1 MSQELIHVID
11 QISKEKGISK
21 EMVVEAVESALV
33 SAAKKK
39 YGAQRIAVQIDP
51 KRGDIIMYAYK
62 KVVAEVSNP
71 DEEITLEEAQ
81 TLYPDAQME
90 GEVPLQVEFQGFGRI
105 AAQTA
110 RQVIVQK
117 VREAEREV
125 ILKEFNDKIGQL
137 VNGIVL
143 RHEKGAYYI
152 DLGKTEAVLPAR
164 EQVPRESYRRGDRVR
179 AYVLE
184 VRDTSKGPQVVLSRA
199 HPDFVSR
206 LFEME
211 VPEIYE
217 NIVEIKGVVREAG
230 DRTKIA
236 VASKDSQVDPVGACV
251 GMKGSR
257 VQAVVREL
265 RGEKIDII
273 PWSEDPR
280 IFIAKALSP
289 AVVEKVGVTE
299 EDRSALTVV
308 ADSQL
313 SLAIGKKGQNVRL
326 AAKLTGWKIDILS
339 ESEYDQERQKER
351 EQEIEAAI
359 VEETTEDGRGDTKLP
374 RTWRREAA
382 GTTSGDAQPGSD
394 LTIMEGVGSKTA
406 EQLIRQAMIRW
417 RKSPPCP
424 MRISWRS
431 PVSVRKQR
439 KRYCCRRVRSSE
451 RRHGKVN
458 CP

>member
-1 MSQELIHVID
+1 MSQELIQVID

-21 EMVVEAVESALV
+21 EMVIEAVETALV
-33 SAAKKK
+33 SAAKRK

-51 KRGDIIMYAYK
+51 KRGDINMFAYK
-62 KVVAEVSNP
+62 KVVETVANP
-71 DEEITLEEAQ
+71 DEEITLEDALAVFPEAQ
-81 TLYPDAQME
+81 LE
-90 GEVPLQVEFQGFGRI
+90 GEVPFQVEFEGFGRI

-117 VREAEREV
+117 VREAERDV
-125 ILKEFNDKIGQL
+125 VLKEFNDKIGQL

-143 RHEKGAYYI
+143 RHEKGAYFI

-164 EQVPRESYRRGDRVR
+164 EQVPRENYRRGDRVR

-184 VRDTSKGPQVVLSRA
+184 VKDTSKGPQVVLSRS

-236 VASKDSQVDPVGACV
+236 VSSKDSHVDPVGACV
-251 GMKGSR
+251 GMKGAR

-273 PWSEDPR
+273 PWSDDPR
-280 IFIAKALSP
+280 VFIAKALSP

-299 EDRSALTVV
+299 EDRSALAVV
-308 ADSQL
+308 ADAQL

-339 ESEYDQERQKER
+339 ESEYEQERQKER
-351 EQEIEAAI
+351 DQEIEAAI
-359 VEETTEDGRGDTKLP
+359 AEETRKMAEETVAAENM
-374 RTWRREAA
+374 EAA
-382 GTTSGDAQPGSD
+382 AAAETASELTT
-394 LTIMEGVGSKTA
+394 IEGVGPKIAEQFVEAGYDTIAKIAAMSDAEILAVPGIGEKTA
-406 EQLIRQAMIRW
+406 A
-417 RKSPPCP
+417 
-424 MRISWRS
+424 RILFSARALMN
-431 PVSVRKQR
+431 KA
-439 KRYCCRRVRSSE
+439 
-451 RRHGKVN
+451 
-458 CP
+458 

>member
-1 MSQELIHVID
+1 MGQELIQVVD

-21 EMVVEAVESALV
+21 EMVIEAVESALV

-62 KVVAEVSNP
+62 KVVPDVANP

-81 TLYPDAQME
+81 AVFPEAQMD
-90 GEVPLQVEFQGFGRI
+90 GEVPFQVEFEGFGRI

-117 VREAEREV
+117 VREAERDV
-125 ILKEFNDKIGQL
+125 VFKEFNDKIGQL

-143 RHEKGAYYI
+143 RHEKGAYFV

-164 EQVPRESYRRGDRVR
+164 EQVPRENYRRGDRVR
-179 AYVLE
+179 AFVLE
-184 VRDTSKGPQVVLSRA
+184 VKDTSKGPQVVLSRS
-199 HPDFVSR
+199 HPDFVAK

-230 DRTKIA
+230 DRSKIA
-236 VASKDSQVDPVGACV
+236 VASKESQVDPVGACV
-251 GMKGSR
+251 GMKGAR

-280 IFIAKALSP
+280 VFIAKALSP

-299 EDRSALTVV
+299 EDRAALAVV
-308 ADSQL
+308 ADAQL

-339 ESEYDQERQKER
+339 ESEYEQERQKER
-351 EQEIEAAI
+351 DQEIEAAI
-359 VEETTEDGRGDTKLP
+359 AEETRKMAEET
-374 RTWRREAA
+374 EAA
-382 GTTSGDAQPGSD
+382 ETMEAEAAAPAPAPETPQSELTS
-394 LTIMEGVGSKTA
+394 IEGVGPKTA
-406 EQLIRQAMIRW
+406 EQLIQSGYDTIAKVAAMSDEEILAVPGIGD
-417 RKSPPCP
+417 KTAQ
-424 MRISWRS
+424 RILVSARALLNRS
-431 PVSVRKQR
+431 
-439 KRYCCRRVRSSE
+439 
-451 RRHGKVN
+451 
-458 CP
+458 

>member
-21 EMVVEAVESALV
+21 EMVIEAVESALV

-39 YGAQRIAVQIDP
+39 YGTQRVAVQIDP

-62 KVVAEVSNP
+62 KVVPAVANP
-71 DEEITLEEAQ
+71 EEEITLEEALE
-81 TLYPDAQME
+81 LYPDAQMD
-90 GEVPLQVEFQGFGRI
+90 GEVPLQVEFEGFGRI

-117 VREAEREV
+117 VREAERDV

-164 EQVPRESYRRGDRVR
+164 EQVTRESYRRGDRVR

-199 HPDFVSR
+199 HPDFVAR

-236 VASKDSQVDPVGACV
+236 VTSKDSQVDPVGACV

-299 EDRSALTVV
+299 EDRSALAVV
-308 ADSQL
+308 ADAQL

-326 AAKLTGWKIDILS
+326 GAKLTGWKIDILS
-339 ESEYDQERQKER
+339 ECEYDQERQKER

-359 VEETTEDGRGDTKLP
+359 VEETRKMAVET
-374 RTWRREAA
+374 EAA
-382 GTTSGDAQPGSD
+382 ETSEDQAAAAVETATGDETAGSS
-394 LTIMEGVGSKTA
+394 LTSIEGVGPKTA
-406 EQLIRQAMIRW
+406 EQLVQAGYDTVEKIAAMSDEEILAVPGIGEKTAQKILLSARALI
-417 RKSPPCP
+417 K
-424 MRISWRS
+424 
-431 PVSVRKQR
+431 K
-439 KRYCCRRVRSSE
+439 
-451 RRHGKVN
+451 
-458 CP
+458 

>member
-1 MSQELIHVID
+1 MGQELVQVID
-11 QISKEKGISK
+11 QISKEKGISR
-21 EMVVEAVESALV
+21 EMVIEAVESALV

-51 KRGDIIMYAYK
+51 KRGDIVMYAYR
-62 KVVAEVSNP
+62 KVVAEIANP
-71 DEEITLEEAQ
+71 EEEITLDEAVKLFPEAQ
-81 TLYPDAQME
+81 LE
-90 GEVPLQVEFQGFGRI
+90 GEVPLQVEFEGFGRI

-125 ILKEFNDKIGQL
+125 IFKEFNDKIGQL

-143 RHEKGAYYI
+143 RHEKGAYFI

-164 EQVPRESYRRGDRVR
+164 EQVPRENYRRGDRLR
-179 AYVLE
+179 AFVLE
-184 VRDTSKGPQVVLSRA
+184 VKDTSKGPQVVLSRS
-199 HPDFVSR
+199 HPDFVAK

-217 NIVEIKGVVREAG
+217 NIVEVKGVVREAG

-236 VASKDSQVDPVGACV
+236 VASKESQVDPVGACV
-251 GMKGSR
+251 GMKGAR

-299 EDRSALTVV
+299 EDRSALAVV
-308 ADSQL
+308 ADAQL

-339 ESEYDQERQKER
+339 ESEYEQERQKER
-351 EQEIEAAI
+351 DQEIEAAI
-359 VEETTEDGRGDTKLP
+359 AEETRKLAQDT
-374 RTWRREAA
+374 EAA
-382 GTTSGDAQPGSD
+382 ETMEAEHAEAEAEAKAASD
-394 LTIMEGVGSKTA
+394 ITNIDGVGPKTA
-406 EQLIRQAMIRW
+406 EQLLLAGYDTIEKIAAMSDEEILAVPAIGEKTAQKILVSARALLN
-417 RKSPPCP
+417 KS
-424 MRISWRS
+424 
-431 PVSVRKQR
+431 
-439 KRYCCRRVRSSE
+439 
-451 RRHGKVN
+451 
-458 CP
+458 

>member
-1 MSQELIHVID
+1 MSQEMIQVIEK
-11 QISKEKGISK
+11 ISKEKGISK
-21 EMVVEAVESALV
+21 EMVIEAVESALV

-51 KRGDIIMYAYK
+51 KRGDIVMYAYK
-62 KVVAEVSNP
+62 KVVQEVANP
-71 DEEITLEEAQ
+71 EEEITLEEAQ
-81 TLYPDAQME
+81 ALYPEAQMD

-117 VREAEREV
+117 VREAERDV
-125 ILKEFNDKIGQL
+125 IFKEFNDKIGQL

-164 EQVPRESYRRGDRVR
+164 EQVPRENYRRGDRVR
-179 AYVLE
+179 AHVLE

-199 HPDFVSR
+199 HPDFVAR

-217 NIVEIKGVVREAG
+217 NIVEVKGVVREAG

-299 EDRSALTVV
+299 EDRSALAVV

-359 VEETTEDGRGDTKLP
+359 VEESRKMAEET
-374 RTWRREAA
+374 EAA
-382 GTTSGDAQPGSD
+382 ETMETQEGKSDAAETKTGTD
-394 LTIMEGVGSKTA
+394 LTDIDGVGQKTA
-406 EQLIRQAMIRW
+406 EQLKMSGYDTVEKIAAMSDEEILAVPGIGEKTAQKILLSARALL
-417 RKSPPCP
+417 
-424 MRISWRS
+424 
-431 PVSVRKQR
+431 
-439 KRYCCRRVRSSE
+439 
-451 RRHGKVN
+451 GK
-458 CP
+458 

>member
-1 MSQELIHVID
+1 MGQELIQVVD

-21 EMVVEAVESALV
+21 EMVIEAVESALV

-51 KRGDIIMYAYK
+51 KRGDILMYAYK
-62 KVVAEVSNP
+62 KVVQTVTNP
-71 DEEITLEEAQ
+71 EEEITLEEAL
-81 TLYPDAQME
+81 TLFPEAQMD
-90 GEVPLQVEFQGFGRI
+90 GEIPLQVEFEGFGRI

-117 VREAEREV
+117 VREAERDV
-125 ILKEFNDKIGQL
+125 VFKEFNDKIGQL

-143 RHEKGAYYI
+143 RHEKGAYFI

-164 EQVPRESYRRGDRVR
+164 EQVPRENYRRGDRVR

-184 VRDTSKGPQVVLSRA
+184 VKDTSKGPQVVLSRS
-199 HPDFVSR
+199 HPEFVAK

-236 VASKDSQVDPVGACV
+236 VVSKDSQVDAVGACV
-251 GMKGSR
+251 GMKGAR

-299 EDRSALTVV
+299 EDQAALAVV
-308 ADSQL
+308 ADAQL

-339 ESEYDQERQKER
+339 ESEYEQERQKER
-351 EQEIEAAI
+351 DQEIEAAI
-359 VEETTEDGRGDTKLP
+359 AKETRKMAEENEAVETMEA
-374 RTWRREAA
+374 EAA
-382 GTTSGDAQPGSD
+382 AAEAEAEDAGG
-394 LTIMEGVGSKTA
+394 LTRIEGVGQKTA
-406 EQLIRQAMIRW
+406 DLFRQAGYDTIEKIAAMTDEEILAVPGIGDKTAQKILLSARELLN
-417 RKSPPCP
+417 KS
-424 MRISWRS
+424 
-431 PVSVRKQR
+431 
-439 KRYCCRRVRSSE
+439 
-451 RRHGKVN
+451 
-458 CP
+458 

>member
-1 MSQELIHVID
+1 MSQELIQVID

-21 EMVVEAVESALV
+21 EMVIEAVESALV

-62 KVVAEVSNP
+62 KVVPVIVNP
-71 DEEITLEEAQ
+71 EEEITLEEAQ
-81 TLYPDAQME
+81 TLFPDAQMD

-117 VREAEREV
+117 VREAERDV

-164 EQVPRESYRRGDRVR
+164 EQVQRENYRRGDRVR

-199 HPDFVSR
+199 HPEFVSK

-217 NIVEIKGVVREAG
+217 NIVEVKGVVREAG

-236 VASKDSQVDPVGACV
+236 VGTKDAQVDPVGACV

-299 EDRSALTVV
+299 EDRSALAVV

-359 VEETTEDGRGDTKLP
+359 VEETRK
-374 RTWRREAA
+374 RREMDEEA
-382 GTTSGDAQPGSD
+382 GDGELAETESTAVGSSASEED
-394 LTIMEGVGSKTA
+394 LTLIDGVGPKTA
-406 EQLIRQAMIRW
+406 EQLREAGYDTIEKIAVMSDEEILAVPGIGEKTAQKILLAARALLQ
-417 RKSPPCP
+417 K
-424 MRISWRS
+424 
-431 PVSVRKQR
+431 
-439 KRYCCRRVRSSE
+439 
-451 RRHGKVN
+451 
-458 CP
+458 

>member
-21 EMVVEAVESALV
+21 EMVIEAVESALV

-51 KRGDIIMYAYK
+51 KRGDIVMYAYK
-62 KVVAEVSNP
+62 KVVEAVANA
-71 DEEITLEEAQ
+71 DEEITLEDAL
-81 TLYPDAQME
+81 TLFPEAQME

-117 VREAEREV
+117 VREAERDV
-125 ILKEFNDKIGQL
+125 IFKEFNDKIGQL

-179 AYVLE
+179 AYVME

-217 NIVEIKGVVREAG
+217 NIVVVKGVVREAG

-236 VASKDSQVDPVGACV
+236 VSSKESQVDPVGACV

-280 IFIAKALSP
+280 TFIAKALSP

-299 EDRSALTVV
+299 EDRSALAVV

-359 VEETTEDGRGDTKLP
+359 VEETRKMAVET
-374 RTWRREAA
+374 EAA
-382 GTTSGDAQPGSD
+382 ETLEAEAAAADPEKSGEEAG
-394 LTIMEGVGSKTA
+394 LTVIDGVGEKTA
-406 EQLIRQAMIRW
+406 ELLKEAGYDTVEKIAAMSDEEILAVPGIGEKTAQKILLSARA
-417 RKSPPCP
+417 
-424 MRISWRS
+424 ML
-431 PVSVRKQR
+431 
-439 KRYCCRRVRSSE
+439 
-451 RRHGKVN
+451 GK
-458 CP
+458 

>member
-71 DEEITLEEAQ
+71 DEEITLDEAL
-81 TLYPDAQME
+81 TLYPEAQMD

-117 VREAEREV
+117 VREAERDV

-217 NIVEIKGVVREAG
+217 NIVEVKAVVREAG

-236 VASKDSQVDPVGACV
+236 VASKEQQVDPVGACV

-299 EDRSALTVV
+299 EDRSALIVV

-359 VEETTEDGRGDTKLP
+359 VEETRKMAEEN
-374 RTWRREAA
+374 EAA
-382 GTTSGDAQPGSD
+382 ENMEAEVAGTEADDAETGPN
-394 LTIMEGVGSKTA
+394 LTIIEGVGEKTA
-406 EQLIRQAMIRW
+406 EQLIEAGYDTLEKIAAMSDEDILAIPGIGEKTAQKILLSARAL
-417 RKSPPCP
+417 
-424 MRISWRS
+424 M
-431 PVSVRKQR
+431 
-439 KRYCCRRVRSSE
+439 
-451 RRHGKVN
+451 GK
-458 CP
+458 

>member
-1 MSQELIHVID
+1 
-11 QISKEKGISK
+11 
-21 EMVVEAVESALV
+21 
-33 SAAKKK
+33 
-39 YGAQRIAVQIDP
+39 
-51 KRGDIIMYAYK
+51 
-62 KVVAEVSNP
+62 
-71 DEEITLEEAQ
+71 
-81 TLYPDAQME
+81 
-90 GEVPLQVEFQGFGRI
+90 
-105 AAQTA
+105 
-110 RQVIVQK
+110 
-117 VREAEREV
+117 
-125 ILKEFNDKIGQL
+125 
-137 VNGIVL
+137 
-143 RHEKGAYYI
+143 
-152 DLGKTEAVLPAR
+152 LPAR

-199 HPDFVSR
+199 HPEFVSR

-217 NIVEIKGVVREAG
+217 NIVEVKGVVREPG

-236 VASKDSQVDPVGACV
+236 VTSKDSHVDPVGACV

-289 AVVEKVGVTE
+289 SVVEKVGVTE
-299 EDRSALTVV
+299 EDRSALAVV

-359 VEETTEDGRGDTKLP
+359 VEETRKMAEET
-374 RTWRREAA
+374 EAA
-382 GTTSGDAQPGSD
+382 EDMEAQAAGEEPGGAD
-394 LTIMEGVGSKTA
+394 GGPGLAGIEGVGPKTA
-406 EQLIRQAMIRW
+406 EQLKQAGYDTVEKIAAMSDEEILAVPGIGEKTAQKILLSARALLN
-417 RKSPPCP
+417 K
-424 MRISWRS
+424 
-431 PVSVRKQR
+431 
-439 KRYCCRRVRSSE
+439 
-451 RRHGKVN
+451 
-458 CP
+458 

>member
-1 MSQELIHVID
+1 MGQELVQVID
-11 QISKEKGISK
+11 QISKEKGISR
-21 EMVVEAVESALV
+21 EMVIEAVESALV

-51 KRGDIIMYAYK
+51 KRGDIVMYAYR
-62 KVVAEVSNP
+62 KVVAEIANP
-71 DEEITLEEAQ
+71 EEEITLEEAVK
-81 TLYPDAQME
+81 LFPEAQLE
-90 GEVPLQVEFQGFGRI
+90 GEVPLQVEFEGFGRI

-125 ILKEFNDKIGQL
+125 VFKEFNDKIGQL

-143 RHEKGAYYI
+143 RHEKGAYFI

-164 EQVPRESYRRGDRVR
+164 EQVPRENYRRGDRLR
-179 AYVLE
+179 AFVLE
-184 VRDTSKGPQVVLSRA
+184 VKDTSKGPQVVLSRS
-199 HPDFVSR
+199 HPDFVAK

-217 NIVEIKGVVREAG
+217 NIVEVKGVVREAG

-236 VASKDSQVDPVGACV
+236 VASKESQVDPVGACV
-251 GMKGSR
+251 GMKGAR

-299 EDRSALTVV
+299 EDRSALAVV
-308 ADSQL
+308 ADAQL

-339 ESEYDQERQKER
+339 ESEYEQERQKER
-351 EQEIEAAI
+351 DQEIEAAI
-359 VEETTEDGRGDTKLP
+359 AEETRKLAQDT
-374 RTWRREAA
+374 EAA
-382 GTTSGDAQPGSD
+382 ETMEAEHAEAEAEAKAASD
-394 LTIMEGVGSKTA
+394 ITNIEGVGPKTA
-406 EQLIRQAMIRW
+406 EQLQLAGYDTIEKIAAMSDEDILAVPSIGEKTAQKILLSARAL
-417 RKSPPCP
+417 
-424 MRISWRS
+424 
-431 PVSVRKQR
+431 
-439 KRYCCRRVRSSE
+439 
-451 RRHGKVN
+451 VN
-458 CP
+458 KT

>member
-1 MSQELIHVID
+1 MGQELVQVID
-11 QISKEKGISK
+11 QISKEKGISR
-21 EMVVEAVESALV
+21 EMVIEAVESALV

-51 KRGDIIMYAYK
+51 KRGDIVMYAYR
-62 KVVAEVSNP
+62 KVVAEIANP
-71 DEEITLEEAQ
+71 VEEITLEEAVK
-81 TLYPDAQME
+81 LFPEAQLE
-90 GEVPLQVEFQGFGRI
+90 GEVPLQVEFEGFGRI

-125 ILKEFNDKIGQL
+125 IFKEFNDKIGQL

-143 RHEKGAYYI
+143 RHEKGAYFI

-164 EQVPRESYRRGDRVR
+164 EQVPRENYRRGDRLR
-179 AYVLE
+179 AFVLE
-184 VRDTSKGPQVVLSRA
+184 VKDTSKGPQVVLSRS
-199 HPDFVSR
+199 HPDFVAK

-217 NIVEIKGVVREAG
+217 NIVEVKGVVREAG

-236 VASKDSQVDPVGACV
+236 VSSKESQVDPVGACV
-251 GMKGSR
+251 GMKGAR

-299 EDRSALTVV
+299 EDRSALAVV
-308 ADSQL
+308 ADAQL

-339 ESEYDQERQKER
+339 ESEYEQERQKER
-351 EQEIEAAI
+351 DQEIEAAI
-359 VEETTEDGRGDTKLP
+359 AEETRKLAQDT
-374 RTWRREAA
+374 EAA
-382 GTTSGDAQPGSD
+382 ETMEAEHAEAEAEAKAASD
-394 LTIMEGVGSKTA
+394 ITNIEGVGPKTA
-406 EQLIRQAMIRW
+406 EQLKLAGYDTIEKIAAMSDEEVLAVPTIGEKTAQKIILSARALVN
-417 RKSPPCP
+417 KS
-424 MRISWRS
+424 
-431 PVSVRKQR
+431 
-439 KRYCCRRVRSSE
+439 
-451 RRHGKVN
+451 
-458 CP
+458 

>member
-21 EMVVEAVESALV
+21 EMVIEAVESALV

-39 YGAQRIAVQIDP
+39 YGAQRVAVQIDP
-51 KRGDIIMYAYK
+51 KRGDIVMYAYK
-62 KVVAEVSNP
+62 KVVPVVANP
-71 DEEITLEEAQ
+71 EEEITLEEAL
-81 TLYPDAQME
+81 TLYPDAQMD
-90 GEVPLQVEFQGFGRI
+90 GEVPLQVEFEGFGRI

-117 VREAEREV
+117 VREAERDV

-164 EQVPRESYRRGDRVR
+164 EQVQRESYRRGDRVR

-199 HPDFVSR
+199 HPEFVAR

-217 NIVEIKGVVREAG
+217 NIVETKGVVREAG

-251 GMKGSR
+251 GMKGAR

-299 EDRSALTVV
+299 EDRSALAVV
-308 ADSQL
+308 ADAQL

-359 VEETTEDGRGDTKLP
+359 VKETRKMAVET
-374 RTWRREAA
+374 EAA
-382 GTTSGDAQPGSD
+382 ETMEAQAEEAAVGDEPTAAGDEPTGPTS
-394 LTIMEGVGSKTA
+394 LTSIEGVGPKTA
-406 EQLIRQAMIRW
+406 EDLIQAGYDTVEKIAAMSDEEILAVPGIGEKTAQKILLSARALV
-417 RKSPPCP
+417 K
-424 MRISWRS
+424 
-431 PVSVRKQR
+431 K
-439 KRYCCRRVRSSE
+439 
-451 RRHGKVN
+451 
-458 CP
+458 

>member
-21 EMVVEAVESALV
+21 EMVIEAVESALV

-51 KRGDIIMYAYK
+51 KRGDIVMYAYK
-62 KVVAEVSNP
+62 KVVEAVANA

-81 TLYPDAQME
+81 TLFPEAQME

-117 VREAEREV
+117 VREAVRDV
-125 ILKEFNDKIGQL
+125 IFKEFNDKIGQL

-179 AYVLE
+179 AYVME

-217 NIVEIKGVVREAG
+217 NIVVVKGVVREAG

-236 VASKDSQVDPVGACV
+236 VSSKESQVDPVGACV

-299 EDRSALTVV
+299 EDRSALAVV

-359 VEETTEDGRGDTKLP
+359 VEETRKMAVET
-374 RTWRREAA
+374 EAA
-382 GTTSGDAQPGSD
+382 ETLEAEAAAAEPEKAAEDAG
-394 LTIMEGVGSKTA
+394 LTVIDGVGQKTA
-406 EQLIRQAMIRW
+406 ELLKEAGYDTVEKIAAMSDEEILAVPGIGEKTAQKILLSARALL
-417 RKSPPCP
+417 
-424 MRISWRS
+424 
-431 PVSVRKQR
+431 
-439 KRYCCRRVRSSE
+439 
-451 RRHGKVN
+451 GK
-458 CP
+458 

>member
-1 MSQELIHVID
+1 MGQELIQVID

-21 EMVVEAVESALV
+21 EMVIEAVESALV

-51 KRGDIIMYAYK
+51 KRGDIVMYAYK
-62 KVVAEVSNP
+62 KVVNDVVNP
-71 DEEITLEEAQ
+71 EEEITLEEAQ
-81 TLYPDAQME
+81 ALFPEAELE
-90 GEVPLQVEFQGFGRI
+90 GEVPLQVEFEGYGRI

-117 VREAEREV
+117 VREAERDV
-125 ILKEFNDKIGQL
+125 VFREFNDKIGQL

-143 RHEKGAYYI
+143 RHEKGAYFI
-152 DLGKTEAVLPAR
+152 DLGKTEAVIPAR

-184 VRDTSKGPQVVLSRA
+184 VKDTSKGPQVVLSRS
-199 HPDFVSR
+199 HPEFVAK

-217 NIVEIKGVVREAG
+217 NIVEIKTVVREAG

-236 VASKDSQVDPVGACV
+236 VASKDPQVDPVGACV
-251 GMKGSR
+251 GMKGAR

-299 EDRSALTVV
+299 EDRAALAVV
-308 ADSQL
+308 ADAQL

-339 ESEYDQERQKER
+339 ESEYEQERQKER
-351 EQEIEAAI
+351 DQEIEAAI
-359 VEETTEDGRGDTKLP
+359 AEETRKMAEEH
-374 RTWRREAA
+374 EAA
-382 GTTSGDAQPGSD
+382 ENMEAEAAAEEKAFSESG
-394 LTIMEGVGSKTA
+394 LINLEGVGPKTA
-406 EQLIRQAMIRW
+406 EQLRQAGFDTVEKIAAMSDEDILAIPGIGEKTAQKILLSARALLN
-417 RKSPPCP
+417 KS
-424 MRISWRS
+424 
-431 PVSVRKQR
+431 
-439 KRYCCRRVRSSE
+439 
-451 RRHGKVN
+451 
-458 CP
+458 

>member
-1 MSQELIHVID
+1 MGQELVQVID
-11 QISKEKGISK
+11 QISKEKGISR
-21 EMVVEAVESALV
+21 EMVIEAVESALV

-39 YGAQRIAVQIDP
+39 YGTQRIAVQIDP
-51 KRGDIIMYAYK
+51 KRGDIVMYAYR
-62 KVVAEVSNP
+62 KVVAEIANP
-71 DEEITLEEAQ
+71 EEEITLEEAVK
-81 TLYPDAQME
+81 LFPEAQLE
-90 GEVPLQVEFQGFGRI
+90 GEVPLQVEFEGFGRI

-117 VREAEREV
+117 VREAERDV

-143 RHEKGAYYI
+143 RHEKGAYFI

-164 EQVPRESYRRGDRVR
+164 EQVPRENYRRGDRLR
-179 AYVLE
+179 AFVLE
-184 VRDTSKGPQVVLSRA
+184 VKDTSKGPQVVLSRS
-199 HPDFVSR
+199 HPDFVAK

-217 NIVEIKGVVREAG
+217 NIVEVKGVVREAG

-236 VASKDSQVDPVGACV
+236 VASRESQVDPVGACV

-299 EDRSALTVV
+299 EDRSALAVV
-308 ADSQL
+308 ADAQL

-339 ESEYDQERQKER
+339 ESEYEQERQKER
-351 EQEIEAAI
+351 DQEIEAAI
-359 VEETTEDGRGDTKLP
+359 AEETRKMAQET
-374 RTWRREAA
+374 EAA
-382 GTTSGDAQPGSD
+382 ETMEAEHAEAEAEAKAASD
-394 LTIMEGVGSKTA
+394 IANIEGVGPKTA
-406 EQLIRQAMIRW
+406 EQLKLAGYDTIEKIAAMSDEDILAVPSIGE
-417 RKSPPCP
+417 KSAQKILLSARAL
-424 MRISWRS
+424 MN
-431 PVSVRKQR
+431 KT
-439 KRYCCRRVRSSE
+439 
-451 RRHGKVN
+451 
-458 CP
+458 

>member
-1 MSQELIHVID
+1 MGQELVQVID
-11 QISKEKGISK
+11 QISKEKGISR
-21 EMVVEAVESALV
+21 EMVIEAVESALV

-51 KRGDIIMYAYK
+51 KRGDIVMYAYR
-62 KVVAEVSNP
+62 KVVAEIANP
-71 DEEITLEEAQ
+71 DEEITLEEAVK
-81 TLYPDAQME
+81 LFPEAQLE
-90 GEVPLQVEFQGFGRI
+90 SEVPLQVEFEGFGRI

-125 ILKEFNDKIGQL
+125 IFKEFNDKIGQL

-143 RHEKGAYYI
+143 RHEKGAYFI

-164 EQVPRESYRRGDRVR
+164 EQVPRENYRRGDRLR
-179 AYVLE
+179 AFVLE
-184 VRDTSKGPQVVLSRA
+184 VKDTSKGPQVVLSRS
-199 HPDFVSR
+199 HPDFVAK

-217 NIVEIKGVVREAG
+217 NIVEVKGVVREAG

-236 VASKDSQVDPVGACV
+236 VSSKESQVDPVGACV
-251 GMKGSR
+251 GMKGAR

-299 EDRSALTVV
+299 EDRSALAVV
-308 ADSQL
+308 ADAQL

-339 ESEYDQERQKER
+339 ESEYEQERQKER
-351 EQEIEAAI
+351 DQEIEAAI
-359 VEETTEDGRGDTKLP
+359 AEETRKLAQDT
-374 RTWRREAA
+374 EAA
-382 GTTSGDAQPGSD
+382 ETMEAEHAEAEAEAKAASD
-394 LTIMEGVGSKTA
+394 ITNIEGVGPKTA
-406 EQLIRQAMIRW
+406 EQLQLAGYDTIEKIAAMSDEEILAVPTIGEKTAQKIILSARALVN
-417 RKSPPCP
+417 KS
-424 MRISWRS
+424 
-431 PVSVRKQR
+431 
-439 KRYCCRRVRSSE
+439 
-451 RRHGKVN
+451 
-458 CP
+458 

>member
-1 MSQELIHVID
+1 MGQELVQVID
-11 QISKEKGISK
+11 QISKEKGISR
-21 EMVVEAVESALV
+21 EMVIEAVESALV

-39 YGAQRIAVQIDP
+39 YGTQRIAVQIDP
-51 KRGDIIMYAYK
+51 KRGDIVMYAYR
-62 KVVAEVSNP
+62 KVVAEIANP
-71 DEEITLEEAQ
+71 DEEITLEEAVK
-81 TLYPDAQME
+81 LFPEAQLE
-90 GEVPLQVEFQGFGRI
+90 GEVPLQVEFEGFGRI

-125 ILKEFNDKIGQL
+125 VFKEFNDKIGQL

-143 RHEKGAYYI
+143 RHEKGAYFI

-164 EQVPRESYRRGDRVR
+164 EQVPRENYRRGDRLR
-179 AYVLE
+179 AFVLE
-184 VRDTSKGPQVVLSRA
+184 VKDTSKGPQVVLSRS
-199 HPDFVSR
+199 HPDFVAK

-217 NIVEIKGVVREAG
+217 NIVEVKGVVREAG

-236 VASKDSQVDPVGACV
+236 VASKESQVDPVGACV
-251 GMKGSR
+251 GMKGAR

-299 EDRSALTVV
+299 EDRSALAVV
-308 ADSQL
+308 ADAQL

-339 ESEYDQERQKER
+339 ESEYEQERQKER
-351 EQEIEAAI
+351 DQEIEAAI
-359 VEETTEDGRGDTKLP
+359 AEETRKLAQDT
-374 RTWRREAA
+374 EAA
-382 GTTSGDAQPGSD
+382 ETMEAEHAEAEAEAKAASD
-394 LTIMEGVGSKTA
+394 ITNIDGVGPKTA
-406 EQLIRQAMIRW
+406 EQLQLAGYDTIEKIAAMSDEEILAVPSIGEKTAQKILLSARALLN
-417 RKSPPCP
+417 KL
-424 MRISWRS
+424 
-431 PVSVRKQR
+431 
-439 KRYCCRRVRSSE
+439 
-451 RRHGKVN
+451 
-458 CP
+458 

>member
-21 EMVVEAVESALV
+21 EMVIEAVESALV

-51 KRGDIIMYAYK
+51 KRGDIVMYAYK
-62 KVVAEVSNP
+62 KVVQDVMNA
-71 DEEITLEEAQ
+71 DEEITLDEAL
-81 TLYPDAQME
+81 TLYPEAQMD

-117 VREAEREV
+117 VREAERDV
-125 ILKEFNDKIGQL
+125 IFKEFNDKIGQL

-179 AYVLE
+179 AFVME

-217 NIVEIKGVVREAG
+217 NIVEVKGVVREAG

-236 VASKDSQVDPVGACV
+236 VSSKESQVDPVGACV

-299 EDRSALTVV
+299 EDRSALAVV

-359 VEETTEDGRGDTKLP
+359 VEETRKMAEET
-374 RTWRREAA
+374 EAA
-382 GTTSGDAQPGSD
+382 ETLEAQATESGAANAETGVD
-394 LTIMEGVGSKTA
+394 LTVIDGVGQKTA
-406 EQLIRQAMIRW
+406 EQLKASGYDTVEKIAAMSDEEILAVPGIGE
-417 RKSPPCP
+417 KTAQK
-424 MRISWRS
+424 IL
-431 PVSVRKQR
+431 VSARALL
-439 KRYCCRRVRSSE
+439 
-451 RRHGKVN
+451 GK
-458 CP
+458 

>member
-1 MSQELIHVID
+1 MGQELVQVID
-11 QISKEKGISK
+11 QISKEKGISR
-21 EMVVEAVESALV
+21 EMVIEAVESALV

-51 KRGDIIMYAYK
+51 KRGDIVMYAYR
-62 KVVAEVSNP
+62 KVVAEIANP
-71 DEEITLEEAQ
+71 VEEITLEEAVK
-81 TLYPDAQME
+81 LFPEAQLE
-90 GEVPLQVEFQGFGRI
+90 GEVPLQVEFEGFGRI

-125 ILKEFNDKIGQL
+125 IFKEFNDKIGQL

-143 RHEKGAYYI
+143 RHEKGAYFI

-164 EQVPRESYRRGDRVR
+164 EQVPRENYRRGDRLR
-179 AYVLE
+179 AFVLE
-184 VRDTSKGPQVVLSRA
+184 VKDTSKGPQVVLSRS
-199 HPDFVSR
+199 HPDFVAK

-217 NIVEIKGVVREAG
+217 NIVEVKGVVREAG

-236 VASKDSQVDPVGACV
+236 VSSKESQVDPVGACV
-251 GMKGSR
+251 GMKGAR

-299 EDRSALTVV
+299 EDRSALAVV
-308 ADSQL
+308 ADAQL

-339 ESEYDQERQKER
+339 ESEYEQERQKER
-351 EQEIEAAI
+351 DQEIEAAI
-359 VEETTEDGRGDTKLP
+359 AEETRKLAQDT
-374 RTWRREAA
+374 EAA
-382 GTTSGDAQPGSD
+382 ETMEAEHAVAEAEAKAASD
-394 LTIMEGVGSKTA
+394 ITNIEGVGPKTA
-406 EQLIRQAMIRW
+406 EQLKLAGYDTIEKIAAMSDEEVLAVPTIGEKTAQKIILSARALVN
-417 RKSPPCP
+417 KS
-424 MRISWRS
+424 
-431 PVSVRKQR
+431 
-439 KRYCCRRVRSSE
+439 
-451 RRHGKVN
+451 
-458 CP
+458 

>member
-62 KVVAEVSNP
+62 KVMAEVTNP
-71 DEEITLEEAQ
+71 DEEITLEEAR
-81 TLYPDAQME
+81 TLYPDAQMD

-184 VRDTSKGPQVVLSRA
+184 VRGTSKGPQVVLSRA

-211 VPEIYE
+211 VPEVYE
-217 NIVEIKGVVREAG
+217 NIVVVKCVVREAG

-265 RGEKIDII
+265 KGEKIDII

-280 IFIAKALSP
+280 TFIAKALSP

-299 EDRSALTVV
+299 EDRSALAVV

-351 EQEIEAAI
+351 EHEIEAAI
-359 VEETTEDGRGDTKLP
+359 VEETRKMAEENEAAEN
-374 RTWRREAA
+374 REAQA
-382 GTTSGDAQPGSD
+382 AVTTPEDSSTASG
-394 LTIMEGVGSKTA
+394 LTSIEGVGRKTA
-406 EQLIRQAMIRW
+406 EQLIEAGYDTVEKIAAMSDEDILAIPGIGEKTSQKILLSARALLGKQAL
-417 RKSPPCP
+417 SLP
-424 MRISWRS
+424 
-431 PVSVRKQR
+431 
-439 KRYCCRRVRSSE
+439 
-451 RRHGKVN
+451 
-458 CP
+458 

>member
-1 MSQELIHVID
+1 MSQELIQVID
-11 QISKEKGISK
+11 QISKEKGITK
-21 EMVVEAVESALV
+21 EMVIEAVESALV

-39 YGAQRIAVQIDP
+39 YGTQRIAVQIDP
-51 KRGDIIMYAYK
+51 KRGDINMYAYK
-62 KVVAEVSNP
+62 KVVPAVTNAE
-71 DEEITLEEAQ
+71 EEITLEEAQ
-81 TLYPDAQME
+81 GLFPEAQMD
-90 GEVPLQVEFQGFGRI
+90 GEVPFQVEFEGFGRI

-117 VREAEREV
+117 VREAERDV
-125 ILKEFNDKIGQL
+125 VLREFNDKIGQL

-143 RHEKGAYYI
+143 RHEKGAYFV

-164 EQVPRESYRRGDRVR
+164 EQVPRENYRRGDRVR
-179 AYVLE
+179 AHVLE
-184 VRDTSKGPQVVLSRA
+184 VKDTPKGPQVVLSRS
-199 HPDFVSR
+199 HPDFVAK

-236 VASKDSQVDPVGACV
+236 VSSKDSHVDPVGACV
-251 GMKGSR
+251 GMKGAR

-273 PWSEDPR
+273 PWSDDPR

-299 EDRSALTVV
+299 EDHAALAVV
-308 ADSQL
+308 ADAQL

-339 ESEYDQERQKER
+339 ESEYEQERQKER
-351 EQEIEAAI
+351 DQEIEAAI
-359 VEETTEDGRGDTKLP
+359 AEETRKMAEETVAAESM
-374 RTWRREAA
+374 EAA
-382 GTTSGDAQPGSD
+382 AASETESE
-394 LTIMEGVGSKTA
+394 LTRIDGVGSKTA
-406 EQLIRQAMIRW
+406 EQLILAGYDTIAKVASMTDQDILAVPGIGEKTAAKILFSARALM
-417 RKSPPCP
+417 
-424 MRISWRS
+424 
-431 PVSVRKQR
+431 
-439 KRYCCRRVRSSE
+439 SE
-451 RRHGKVN
+451 T
-458 CP
+458 

>member
-1 MSQELIHVID
+1 MGQELIQVVD

-21 EMVVEAVESALV
+21 EMVIEAVESALV

-39 YGAQRIAVQIDP
+39 YGTQRIAVQIDP
-51 KRGDIIMYAYK
+51 KRGDIVMYAYK
-62 KVVAEVSNP
+62 KVVPEVTNP
-71 DEEITLEEAQ
+71 EEEITLE
-81 TLYPDAQME
+81 DAQVQFPEAEMD
-90 GEVPLQVEFQGFGRI
+90 GEVPFQVEFEGFGRI

-117 VREAEREV
+117 VREAERDV
-125 ILKEFNDKIGQL
+125 VFREFNDKIGQL

-143 RHEKGAYYI
+143 RHEKGAYFV

-179 AYVLE
+179 AFVLE
-184 VRDTSKGPQVVLSRA
+184 VKDTSKGPQVVLSRS
-199 HPDFVSR
+199 HPDFVAK

-230 DRTKIA
+230 DRSKIA
-236 VASKDSQVDPVGACV
+236 VASKEAQVDPVGACV
-251 GMKGSR
+251 GMKGAR

-280 IFIAKALSP
+280 VFIAKALSP

-299 EDRSALTVV
+299 EDRAALAVV
-308 ADSQL
+308 ADAQL

-339 ESEYDQERQKER
+339 ESEYEQERQKER
-351 EQEIEAAI
+351 DQEIEAAI
-359 VEETTEDGRGDTKLP
+359 AEETRKMAEENAAAGVLEVEASAP
-374 RTWRREAA
+374 EAA
-382 GTTSGDAQPGSD
+382 PSGLTS
-394 LTIMEGVGSKTA
+394 IEGVGPKTA
-406 EQLIRQAMIRW
+406 EQLVQAGYDTIEKVAAMSDEEILAVPGIGDRTAQKILLSA
-417 RKSPPCP
+417 RALL
-424 MRISWRS
+424 
-431 PVSVRKQR
+431 
-439 KRYCCRRVRSSE
+439 
-451 RRHGKVN
+451 GK
-458 CP
+458 